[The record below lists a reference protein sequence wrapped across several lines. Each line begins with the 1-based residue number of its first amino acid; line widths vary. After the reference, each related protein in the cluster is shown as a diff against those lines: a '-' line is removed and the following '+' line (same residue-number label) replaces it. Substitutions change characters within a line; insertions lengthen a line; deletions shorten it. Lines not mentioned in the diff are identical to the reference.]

1 MSVRLVLALALSV
14 ATVAAGQQWGGRR
27 GYRRAPPRLPTAA
40 SFDGTF
46 NFCRVMYP
54 SRSYEVGGTG
64 WATDYPDADINFSIR
79 LSELTKTRVSRGAS
93 GVPNHLVV
101 RPGDAALLQC
111 PFVLLQD
118 GGTARLAESDVQ
130 GLRHYLLKG
139 GFLWLDD
146 FWGSRAWDSWVA
158 QLSRI
163 LPADAYPVEDLS
175 VDHPIFRTLFQI
187 ESFPQIPSIQFWHR
201 SGGVTSERGADSE
214 KPHIRGVSDQ
224 HGNLMVLMTH
234 NTDIADAWEREGED
248 PTYFYHFSPDGYA
261 VGINTLMY
269 AMSH

>member
-1 MSVRLVLALALSV
+1 VSVRLAFVLALSV
-14 ATVAAGQQWGGRR
+14 ATVAAGQQWRGGRR
-27 GYRRAPPRLPTAA
+27 CRRPAPKLPTAA

-54 SRSYEVGGTG
+54 SRSYEAGGTG
-64 WATDYPDADINFSIR
+64 WTTDYPDADVNFSIR
-79 LSELTKTRVSRGAS
+79 LSELTKARVSRGES
-93 GVPNHLVV
+93 GAPNHLVV
-101 RPGDAALLQC
+101 RPDDDALLQC

-130 GLRHYLLKG
+130 GLRDYLLKG

-146 FWGSRAWDSWVA
+146 FWGSRAWDSWIA

-187 ESFPQIPSIQFWHR
+187 KSFPQIPSIQFWHR
-201 SGGVTSERGADSE
+201 SGGGTSERGSDSE
-214 KPHIRGVSDQ
+214 TPHIRGVSDE

-248 PTYFYHFSPDGYA
+248 PTCFYNFSPDGYA